1 MFKHS
6 FFFRYLSPYTGV
18 LLMNVLLRTLSALFT
33 VFLLLGIAPLLSIL
47 FNTPETT
54 PAKESVSYDVEN
66 NLLSF
71 MEEWVSTSMQTNGAY
86 TTLAYVIAGIL
97 ILYFFK
103 NLFSY
108 LGLYFFTPIRNGVL
122 ESLRNDLYRR
132 LLILPISFYSFHRK
146 GDLLSRLSND
156 IQEIDEN
163 ILKQIQQVL
172 IDFLLFIF
180 MLGALFF
187 ISPPLT
193 LAVLIIL
200 PFAGLLIGSFSRS
213 LRKISP
219 QLQILVGSL
228 GAQTEESIQGLKT
241 IKSFNTIPY
250 STFTYQALNAKM
262 TKLRT
267 IVCRRTDLSSPLSEF
282 IGTISIVV
290 LLILGG
296 FFILH
301 SAGIASANMSANFG
315 AIKAT
320 AFISFLVT
328 LTQIINPAKNLA
340 TAYYSL
346 KRGKAS
352 VRRVKDILYAEEKIL
367 EKENALPIQSFEDSI
382 EFKNMSFGY
391 ANTLENEKEPKEFCY
406 VLKNINLRI
415 KKGSFIALVGAS
427 GAGKSSLVDL
437 IPRFY
442 DCSEGEVLLD
452 GHSIKDYKIEDIRA
466 LSAVVS
472 QDTILFNDS
481 ILNNINLGITG
492 VKRDDV
498 IHAATAAYADDFIM
512 ETDHGYDSMIGDGGT
527 KLSGGQRQRLS
538 IARALLKDAPILILD
553 EATSALD
560 TISEKMVQDA
570 LQNLSKDRTIIA
582 IAHRLST
589 IRSADEIVVLEK
601 GCIVERGTHEE
612 LVAKQGVYYKL
623 YGMS

>member
-1 MFKHS
+1 MFKRS
-6 FFFRYLSPYTGV
+6 FFFRYLSPYAGV
-18 LLMNVLLRTLSALFT
+18 LSINVLLRTLSALFT
-33 VFLLLGIAPLLSIL
+33 VLLLLGIAPLLGIL
-47 FNTPETT
+47 FGETGMT
-54 PAKESVSYDVEN
+54 QGGEATSYDVKN
-66 NLLSF
+66 NILTV
-71 MEEWVSTSMQTNGAY
+71 MERWVSTSMINNGAH
-86 TTLAYVIAGIL
+86 TTLAYVILAIL
-97 ILYFFK
+97 LLYFFK

-122 ESLRNDLYRR
+122 ASLRNDLYHR

-172 IDFLLFIF
+172 IDILLFIF
-180 MLGALFF
+180 MFGALFF
-187 ISPPLT
+187 ISTPLT

-200 PFAGLLIGSFSRS
+200 PIAGFLTGSFSRS
-213 LRKISP
+213 LRKASP
-219 QLQILVGSL
+219 QLQLLLGSL
-228 GAQTEESIQGLKT
+228 SAQTEESIQGLKT

-250 STFTYQALNAKM
+250 SMSTYKALNAKM

-267 IVCRRTDLSSPLSEF
+267 FVCRRTDLSSPLSEF
-282 IGTISIVV
+282 IGTVSIVV

-296 FFILH
+296 FFILRG
-301 SAGIASANMSANFG
+301 AGIDTSGMSQGFG
-315 AIKAT
+315 TIKAT

-328 LTQIINPAKNLA
+328 LTQIVNPAKNLA
-340 TAYYSL
+340 TAFYSF

-352 VRRVKDILYAEEKIL
+352 VRRVKDILYAEEKIV
-367 EKENALPIQSFEDSI
+367 EKQNALHIDSFENCI

-391 ANTLENEKEPKEFCY
+391 AQSLESETSAFFY
-406 VLKNINLRI
+406 VLKDINLRI

-452 GHSIKDYKIEDIRA
+452 GEPIADYRINDVRS
-466 LSAVVS
+466 LSAIVS

-481 ILNNINLGITG
+481 IANNISLGIKG
-492 VKRDDV
+492 VKRED
-498 IHAATAAYADDFIM
+498 IIAAAKAAYADDFIM
-512 ETDHGYDSMIGDGGT
+512 ECEKGYDSMIGDGGT

-538 IARALLKDAPILILD
+538 IARALLKNAPILILD

-560 TISEKMVQDA
+560 TVSERMVQEA

-589 IRSADEIVVLEK
+589 IRQADEIVVLEK
-601 GCIVERGTHEE
+601 GCIVEKGRHEE
-612 LVAKQGVYYKL
+612 LVAKRGVYYRL